1 MNKIERIKLVKA
13 MEYVARQINA
23 EDIFLDLWLTD
34 GVADGDI
41 EYGDLAAKPEEADD
55 EWTVGWYIEDKHF
68 AELMETFLRCMKAAK
83 RCGGLACDG
92 VVSGYQKS

>member
-1 MNKIERIKLVKA
+1 MNKTERIKLVKA

-41 EYGDLAAKPEEADD
+41 EYGDLEVRREDED
-55 EWTVGWYIEDKHF
+55 EWWLGYYIQDDNF
-68 AELMETFLRCMKAAK
+68 SELMEAFLRCMKAAK
-83 RCGGLACDG
+83 KCGGLACDG
-92 VVSGYQKS
+92 VVNGRKES

>member
-1 MNKIERIKLVKA
+1 MNKTERIKLVKA

-41 EYGDLAAKPEEADD
+41 EYGDLEVRREDENEWGLGYYIQDD
-55 EWTVGWYIEDKHF
+55 HF
-68 AELMETFLRCMKAAK
+68 AELMEDFLRCMKAAK
-83 RCGGLACDG
+83 MCGGLACDG
-92 VVSGYQKS
+92 VVSGWKKS